1 MQQVIQIL
9 DEMIEEYDHKMY
21 LAFCWNPAIE
31 IDKEAKAKLIEAK
44 SRIQA
49 LWDGEY
55 LEEIIENMNIPL
67 AITNCGEHNWWSK
80 WEIRTTP
87 YEKWEWKTLKE
98 AILSLKLK
106 LLHKQ

>member
-1 MQQVIQIL
+1 MKQQAIDIL

-49 LWDGEY
+49 LWDGVPTITIPEWTVLLGKDEY
-55 LEEIIENMNIPL
+55 EL
-67 AITNCGEHNWWSK
+67 
-80 WEIRTTP
+80 
-87 YEKWEWKTLKE
+87 LKE
-98 AILSLKLK
+98 KAWRYDDLSNS
-106 LLHKQ
+106 